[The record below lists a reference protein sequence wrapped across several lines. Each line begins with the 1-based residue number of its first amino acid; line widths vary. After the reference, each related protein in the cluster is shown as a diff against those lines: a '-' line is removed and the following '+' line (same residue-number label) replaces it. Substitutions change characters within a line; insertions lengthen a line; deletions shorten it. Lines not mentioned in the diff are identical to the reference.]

1 MNNIKETLQKITTD
15 DVLKVYSGKLGCMCG
30 CLGRYYVTAERREE
44 AGKKRGYTY
53 EDRDVSRKM
62 VNKVLRLLQ
71 ADERTAIQD
80 GYIVHIPRERMKD
93 NERSYVVYLAAPVQV
108 AGDLS

>member
-1 MNNIKETLQKITTD
+1 MSNNTKEALQKITTD

-44 AGKKRGYTY
+44 AGKRRGYTY
-53 EDRDVSRKM
+53 EDRDVNRKM

-71 ADERTAIQD
+71 ADERTSIED
-80 GYIVHIPRERMKD
+80 SYIVCIPHKLL
-93 NERSYVVYLAAPVQV
+93 NPGERSYVVYLAA
-108 AGDLS
+108 DKYDY

>member
-1 MNNIKETLQKITTD
+1 MSNNTKEVLQKITAD

-44 AGKKRGYTY
+44 AGKRRGYTY

-62 VNKVLRLLQ
+62 VNRVLRLLQ
-71 ADERTAIQD
+71 ADERTTIED
-80 GYIVHIPRERMKD
+80 GYIVCIPHKLLKD
-93 NERSYVVYLAAPVQV
+93 GERSYVVYLAA
-108 AGDLS
+108 DKFNY